1 MKGSA
6 KILIAGA
13 LLVALAACTAGTPEA
28 QHAAAGGLI
37 SQFVLG
43 IWHGIIAPVTLLVE
57 IINKLAPTLL
67 PWKLHMYQG
76 ADTGAAYDL
85 GFYLGLA
92 GGPSF
97 LVRRRW
103 SRRV

>member
-1 MKGSA
+1 VNRPA
-6 KILIAGA
+6 KILVAG
-13 LLVALAACTAGTPEA
+13 LILVALAACTAGTPEA

-57 IINKLAPTLL
+57 VINKLAPTLL

-76 ADTGAAYDL
+76 DTGAAYDV